1 MKRMNSKT
9 TAARSRMCRRAKMAL
24 LDYVTLMDKIM
35 MAKAKSLALPSSESV
50 SEEVDAL
57 RNENRRLRR
66 RCRPRVIKIENV
78 NINTVV
84 NKQ

>member
-1 MKRMNSKT
+1 
-9 TAARSRMCRRAKMAL
+9 
-24 LDYVTLMDKIM
+24 M
-35 MAKAKSLALPSSESV
+35 MTKAKSLALPSSESV

-66 RCRPRVIKIENV
+66 RYRPRVIKIENV

-84 NKQ
+84 NRQ

>member
-9 TAARSRMCRRAKMAL
+9 TVARRRMCRRAKMAL

-35 MAKAKSLALPSSESV
+35 MTKAKSLALPSSESV

-66 RCRPRVIKIENV
+66 RYRPRVIKIENV

-84 NKQ
+84 NRQ